1 MLFLHLTVFLFL
13 AAPLG
18 RSGTGGL
25 ERGAMRRSVSAS
37 RGGGGHVMSSSMHG
51 GQTSGGSNTGAN
63 TAAKLVKKS
72 RPVQTSLTKDPCHDT
87 PDTDNPGLVN
97 FQVTFTLGSPPS
109 ERLICRTMLAS
120 MFLFLDQIF
129 PIQCPHRIVCC
140 QILALSISP
149 PYSCTT
155 IDSFRVQLV
164 ISFPYNFIDLKYFG
178 TIKLLS

>member
-37 RGGGGHVMSSSMHG
+37 RGGGGHGMSSSMHG

-97 FQVTFTLGSPPS
+97 FQVTFTLGSQPAG
-109 ERLICRTMLAS
+109 RL
-120 MFLFLDQIF
+120 MFN
-129 PIQCPHRIVCC
+129 IQ
-140 QILALSISP
+140 
-149 PYSCTT
+149 
-155 IDSFRVQLV
+155 
-164 ISFPYNFIDLKYFG
+164 NLK
-178 TIKLLS
+178 

>member
-1 MLFLHLTVFLFL
+1 MLFLQLTVFMLT

-37 RGGGGHVMSSSMHG
+37 RGGGHVMSSSMHG
-51 GQTSGGSNTGAN
+51 GQTSSGANTGTN

-97 FQVTFTLGSPPS
+97 FQVTFTISSPPAK
-109 ERLICRTMLAS
+109 RLICRTMLAS
-120 MFLFLDQIF
+120 MYLFSYSKF
-129 PIQCPHRIVCC
+129 SNSMSSPHSLLPNPCNID
-140 QILALSISP
+140 ITLLTLAP
-149 PYSCTT
+149 P
-155 IDSFRVQLV
+155 
-164 ISFPYNFIDLKYFG
+164 
-178 TIKLLS
+178 

>member
-1 MLFLHLTVFLFL
+1 MLFLHLTVFLFS

-37 RGGGGHVMSSSMHG
+37 RGGGHVMSSSMHG
-51 GQTSGGSNTGAN
+51 GQTSSGANTGTN

-97 FQVTFTLGSPPS
+97 FQVTFTISSPPAKL
-109 ERLICRTMLAS
+109 LICRTMLAS
-120 MFLFLDQIF
+120 MYLFSYSKF
-129 PIQCPHRIVCC
+129 SNSMSSPHIVCC
-140 QILALSISP
+140 QILAISISL
-149 PYSCTT
+149 S
-155 IDSFRVQLV
+155 
-164 ISFPYNFIDLKYFG
+164 
-178 TIKLLS
+178 LLLHHHSLA

>member
-1 MLFLHLTVFLFL
+1 MLFLQLTVFLFL

-37 RGGGGHVMSSSMHG
+37 RGGGHVMSSSMHG
-51 GQTSGGSNTGAN
+51 GQTSNTAANTGTN

-97 FQVTFTLGSPPS
+97 FQVTFTNHSPPAK
-109 ERLICRTMLAS
+109 RLICRTMLAS
-120 MFLFLDQIF
+120 MYLFSYSKF
-129 PIQCPHRIVCC
+129 SNSMSSPHIVCC
-140 QILALSISP
+140 QILAISISL
-149 PYSCTT
+149 S
-155 IDSFRVQLV
+155 
-164 ISFPYNFIDLKYFG
+164 
-178 TIKLLS
+178 LLLHHHSLA

>member
-1 MLFLHLTVFLFL
+1 MSFLHLTVFLFL

-37 RGGGGHVMSSSMHG
+37 RGGGGGGHGMSSSMHG

-97 FQVTFTLGSPPS
+97 FQVTFTISSQPAR
-109 ERLICRTMLAS
+109 RLIFNMQNC
-120 MFLFLDQIF
+120 
-129 PIQCPHRIVCC
+129 
-140 QILALSISP
+140 
-149 PYSCTT
+149 
-155 IDSFRVQLV
+155 
-164 ISFPYNFIDLKYFG
+164 K
-178 TIKLLS
+178 

>member
-1 MLFLHLTVFLFL
+1 MSFLHLTVFLFL

-37 RGGGGHVMSSSMHG
+37 RGGGMSSSMHG
-51 GQTSGGSNTGAN
+51 GQTSGGANTGAN

-97 FQVTFTLGSPPS
+97 FQVTFTISSQPAR
-109 ERLICRTMLAS
+109 RLI
-120 MFLFLDQIF
+120 FN
-129 PIQCPHRIVCC
+129 IQNC
-140 QILALSISP
+140 
-149 PYSCTT
+149 
-155 IDSFRVQLV
+155 
-164 ISFPYNFIDLKYFG
+164 K
-178 TIKLLS
+178 

>member
-109 ERLICRTMLAS
+109 KRLIC
-120 MFLFLDQIF
+120 
-129 PIQCPHRIVCC
+129 
-140 QILALSISP
+140 
-149 PYSCTT
+149 
-155 IDSFRVQLV
+155 
-164 ISFPYNFIDLKYFG
+164 
-178 TIKLLS
+178 

>member
-1 MLFLHLTVFLFL
+1 MT

-37 RGGGGHVMSSSMHG
+37 RGGGHVMSSSMHG
-51 GQTSGGSNTGAN
+51 GQTSGSSNTGTN

-97 FQVTFTLGSPPS
+97 FQVIFTIHSPPAKL
-109 ERLICRTMLAS
+109 LICRTMLAS
-120 MFLFLDQIF
+120 MYLFSYSKFSNLMSSPD
-129 PIQCPHRIVCC
+129 IVCC
-140 QILALSISP
+140 QILAISISL
-149 PYSCTT
+149 S
-155 IDSFRVQLV
+155 
-164 ISFPYNFIDLKYFG
+164 
-178 TIKLLS
+178 LLLHHSLA